1 MFYAFL
7 DYLVRH
13 HWVISRALFIL
24 QNDQRYYVVIQNW
37 NLNICGVM
45 PSSSH
50 CRLHDNMKHLEKPT
64 INLTFFWWK
73 YTNLFNQNHIL
84 LYFFIFYVNAKIKDA
99 FCKHKHSSACR
110 IVYLPCVDR
119 GKIIAAL
126 IAFIC
131 LITKS

>member
-50 CRLHDNMKHLEKPT
+50 CRLHDKMKHLEKPIIHLADFRCKYIWT
-64 INLTFFWWK
+64 CLSKITFCVIF
-73 YTNLFNQNHIL
+73 
-84 LYFFIFYVNAKIKDA
+84 FYVNAKIKDA

>member
-50 CRLHDNMKHLEKPT
+50 CRLHDKMKHLEKP
-64 INLTFFWWK
+64 IFNLTVFDG
-73 YTNLFNQNHIL
+73 NIL
-84 LYFFIFYVNAKIKDA
+84 ICLIKITFCCIFYVNAKIKDA